1 MIDLIEIR
9 PVPFHAIKLIDVLV
23 RAMSEHDPDTA
34 QHLEA
39 TARIAE
45 QTARAMGLPEPIVTR
60 SRNGARLHDIG
71 KIDLDLNILRKP
83 GKLTSFE
90 WKLVKLHPG
99 RGEEILREIPLLR
112 ELAPIVGAHHERFDG
127 RGYPNNLMSHEIP
140 LESRIISVADAFEA
154 MTGWRSYRKPLS
166 VDAALFELA
175 ANSGTQFDPAV
186 VNAFLAAHAMASED
200 RKRTEYVLTGLPA
213 LEKETSR
220 DDRPVC
226 EMWRLDGLQCPIG
239 DGVLVPATSPCR
251 TSGRRNRLSV
261 SSMSEELCA

>member
-1 MIDLIEIR
+1 MIDLQSFR
-9 PVPFHAIKLIDVLV
+9 PAPFPAIKLIDVLV

-45 QTARAMGLPEPIVTR
+45 QTARAMRLAEPMVAR
-60 SRNGARLHDIG
+60 CRNAARLHDIG
-71 KIDLDLNILRKP
+71 KIDLDLRILRKP
-83 GKLTSFE
+83 GKLTTAE
-90 WKLVKLHPG
+90 WELVKLHPG
-99 RGEEILREIPLLR
+99 RGQQILSEIPLLA

-127 RGYPNNLMSHEIP
+127 RGYPKNLMSHEIP

-186 VNAFLAAHAMASED
+186 VNAFLAAHALASAEFPSVD
-200 RKRTEYVLTGLPA
+200 VL
-213 LEKETSR
+213 SR
-220 DDRPVC
+220 VA
-226 EMWRLDGLQCPIG
+226 
-239 DGVLVPATSPCR
+239 V
-251 TSGRRNRLSV
+251 
-261 SSMSEELCA
+261 